1 MGVIRFG
8 MAREPGKRRAGS
20 ARHSLHSPVGQSGFT
35 MIELLISISILLVGI
50 VAVAQLVP
58 AAIRSNLRN
67 RSDSTALIVVQR
79 QLEVMA
85 IQSMTVQQNLA
96 IADFNFIEDDGDWDN
111 DPADGL
117 ADDFTIYLG
126 RNPGGPGVTEAGCTL
141 TTPAQAPLPVGVC
154 NFMAA
159 PVPGY
164 SRMLSYSSLFEID
177 PGRGVPRQ
185 YVFDVRW
192 HVTTVATLV
201 GGITPV
207 VAKVITVS
215 ARSIAAR
222 GFEPVASVPPA
233 TLRRL
238 VSWGR

>member
-8 MAREPGKRRAGS
+8 MTREPGKRRARS
-20 ARHSLHSPVGQSGFT
+20 ARHSLHSPLGQSGFT

-67 RSDSTALIVVQR
+67 RADSTALIVVQR

-96 IADFNFIEDDGDWDN
+96 IADFNFIEDDGDWDS
-111 DPADGL
+111 DPADGP

-126 RNPGGPGVTEAGCTL
+126 RNPGGAGVTEAGCTL
-141 TTPAQAPLPVGVC
+141 TTPAQTPLPVGVC

-159 PVPGY
+159 SVPGY

-192 HVTTVATLV
+192 HVTTVARRV

-233 TLRRL
+233 TVRRL